1 MGILSIVSQ
10 NSYQKVVQKKKK
22 KECGR
27 YFHMRLLSEKIRKH
41 RKPSLLL
48 KMTVVIETKINA
60 K

>member
-10 NSYQKVVQKKKK
+10 NSYQKVVQKKK